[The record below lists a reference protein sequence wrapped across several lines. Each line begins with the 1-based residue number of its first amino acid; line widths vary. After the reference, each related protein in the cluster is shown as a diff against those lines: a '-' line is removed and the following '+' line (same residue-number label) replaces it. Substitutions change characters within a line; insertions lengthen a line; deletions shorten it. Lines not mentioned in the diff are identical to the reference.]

1 MAVSVID
8 SFKVLLFIFIISA
21 VTFIQ
26 QTTDKICRCW
36 IYNKVMGTP
45 TLRQI
50 AMLELIPRS
59 PRKTFTREIKEK
71 LADRGFE
78 IDERSIQRDLVAL
91 ERTLPLVCDSRDK
104 PYGWS
109 WAKSSEGIQA
119 PAMDPVEALTLSLA
133 EQYLEPLMPKASYK
147 RIGIFFDRANTV
159 LKEQSPK
166 LINRWRQRVRV
177 LPEMLRFKRPQ
188 INNDVEQA
196 LYEAAF
202 EGKQIKAHYRKR
214 GESESNLRHI
224 HPLGIVMKGSI
235 NYLICMMDEDKENP
249 RYLPMHR
256 FLKVNIL
263 NEKVQ
268 EPEGFDLD
276 KFTHTN
282 NLSFEY
288 SKKLYT
294 FKALFDFTAAAHL
307 IETPLNGTQKIQKQ
321 ADDRI
326 LVTARMTDTL
336 QFEQWLMGFGSDV
349 EIIAPIE
356 LRNKFKKLA
365 KDLIKKYDT

>member
-1 MAVSVID
+1 MS
-8 SFKVLLFIFIISA
+8 
-21 VTFIQ
+21 
-26 QTTDKICRCW
+26 
-36 IYNKVMGTP
+36 TP

-59 PRKTFTREIKEK
+59 PRKTYTKEIKDK

-147 RIGIFFDRANTV
+147 RIGIFFDRANAV

-177 LPEMLRFKRPQ
+177 LPEMLRFKKPK
-188 INNDVEQA
+188 INNGVEQA

-202 EGKQIKAHYRKR
+202 EGKQIKAQYRKR
-214 GESESNLRHI
+214 GESRSNLRHI

-235 NYLICMMDEDKENP
+235 NYLICVMDEDKKNP

-256 FLKVNIL
+256 FLQVEVLNKKV
-263 NEKVQ
+263 K
-268 EPEGFDLD
+268 EPEDFNLD
-276 KFTHTN
+276 EFTHTN
-282 NLSFEY
+282 NLSYEY
-288 SKKLYT
+288 SKDLYT
-294 FKALFDFTAAAHL
+294 FKAVFDNTAAAHL
-307 IETPLNGTQKIQKQ
+307 IETPLNSSQKTKRLQDGRLLIS
-321 ADDRI
+321 
-326 LVTARMTDTL
+326 ARMTDTL
-336 QFEQWLMGFGSDV
+336 QFEQWLMSFGSDV
-349 EIIAPIE
+349 EVLAPNK

-365 KDLIKKYDT
+365 ENLNKTYS

>member
-1 MAVSVID
+1 MS
-8 SFKVLLFIFIISA
+8 
-21 VTFIQ
+21 
-26 QTTDKICRCW
+26 
-36 IYNKVMGTP
+36 TP

-59 PRKTFTREIKEK
+59 PRKTYTKEIKDK

-147 RIGIFFDRANTV
+147 RIGIFFDRANAV

-177 LPEMLRFKRPQ
+177 LPEMLRFKKPK
-188 INNDVEQA
+188 INNGVEQA

-202 EGKQIKAHYRKR
+202 EGKQIKAQYRKR
-214 GESESNLRHI
+214 GESRSNLRHI

-235 NYLICMMDEDKENP
+235 NYLICVMDEDKKNP

-256 FLKVNIL
+256 FLQVEVLNKKV
-263 NEKVQ
+263 K
-268 EPEGFDLD
+268 EPEDFNLD
-276 KFTHTN
+276 EFTHTN
-282 NLSFEY
+282 NLSYEY
-288 SKKLYT
+288 SKDLYT
-294 FKALFDFTAAAHL
+294 FKAVFDNTAAAHL
-307 IETPLNGTQKIQKQ
+307 IETPLNSTQKTKRLQDGRLLIS
-321 ADDRI
+321 
-326 LVTARMTDTL
+326 ARMTDTL
-336 QFEQWLMGFGSDV
+336 QFEQWLMSFGSDV
-349 EIIAPIE
+349 EILAPNK

-365 KDLIKKYDT
+365 ENLNKTYS

>member
-1 MAVSVID
+1 
-8 SFKVLLFIFIISA
+8 
-21 VTFIQ
+21 
-26 QTTDKICRCW
+26 
-36 IYNKVMGTP
+36 MGTP

-59 PRKTFTREIKEK
+59 PRKTFTKEIKEK

-147 RIGIFFDRANTV
+147 RIGIFFNRANNV

-177 LPEMLRFKRPQ
+177 LPEMLRFKRPK
-188 INNDVEQA
+188 INSDVEKT

-202 EGKQIKAHYRKR
+202 EGKQIKAQYRKR
-214 GESESNLRHI
+214 GENKSSLRHI
-224 HPLGIVMKGSI
+224 HPLGIVMKGST
-235 NYLICMMDEDKENP
+235 NYLICMMDEDKKNP
-249 RYLPMHR
+249 RHLPMHR
-256 FLKVNIL
+256 FLQVEIL
-263 NEKVQ
+263 NEKVR
-268 EPEGFDLD
+268 EPKGFDLD
-276 KFTHTN
+276 EFTHTN

-307 IETPLNGTQKIQKQ
+307 METPLNGTQKIIKQ
-321 ADDRI
+321 TDGKL
-326 LVTARMTDTL
+326 LVSARMTDTL
-336 QFEQWLMGFGSDV
+336 QFEQWLMSFGADV
-349 EIIAPIE
+349 EILKPKK
-356 LRNKFKKLA
+356 LRNKFKTLA
-365 KDLIKKYDT
+365 KKLTKKYN

>member
-1 MAVSVID
+1 
-8 SFKVLLFIFIISA
+8 
-21 VTFIQ
+21 
-26 QTTDKICRCW
+26 
-36 IYNKVMGTP
+36 MGTP

-59 PRKTFTREIKEK
+59 PRKTYTKEIKNK

-133 EQYLEPLMPKASYK
+133 EQYLEPLMPKASFK
-147 RIGIFFDRANTV
+147 RVGIFFDRANAV

-188 INNDVEQA
+188 INSDVEQA

-202 EGKQIKAHYRKR
+202 EGKQIMAQYRKR

-235 NYLICMMDEDKENP
+235 NYLICMMDEDKKNP

-256 FLKVNIL
+256 FLQVEIL
-263 NEKVQ
+263 NEKVR
-268 EPEGFDLD
+268 EPKGFDLD
-276 KFTHTN
+276 EFTHTN

-294 FKALFDFTAAAHL
+294 FQAIFDYTAAAHL
-307 IETPLNGTQKIQKQ
+307 IETPLNSSQKTIRQS
-321 ADDRI
+321 DGRL
-326 LVTARMTDTL
+326 LVSGRMTDTL
-336 QFEQWLMGFGSDV
+336 QFEQWLLSFGPDV
-349 EIIAPIE
+349 EIIAP
-356 LRNKFKKLA
+356 KKLR
-365 KDLIKKYDT
+365 KKFQQKISKMYSIYK

>member
-1 MAVSVID
+1 
-8 SFKVLLFIFIISA
+8 
-21 VTFIQ
+21 
-26 QTTDKICRCW
+26 
-36 IYNKVMGTP
+36 MGAP

-59 PRKTFTREIKEK
+59 PRKTFTKEIKEK

-147 RIGIFFDRANTV
+147 RIGIFFDRANAV

-188 INNDVEQA
+188 INREVEQA

-202 EGKQIKAHYRKR
+202 EGKQIKAQYRKR
-214 GESESNLRHI
+214 GERKSNLRHI

-235 NYLICMMDEDKENP
+235 NYLICMMDEDKKNP

-256 FLKVNIL
+256 FLRVEIL
-263 NEKVQ
+263 NEKII
-268 EPEGFDLD
+268 EPKGFDLD
-276 KFTHTN
+276 EFIHTN

-294 FKALFDFTAAAHL
+294 FKAIFDYTAAAHL
-307 IETPLNGTQKIQKQ
+307 IETPLNSSQKTISQS
-321 ADDRI
+321 DGRL
-326 LVTARMTDTL
+326 LVSGRMTDTL
-336 QFEQWLMGFGSDV
+336 QFEQWLKSFGSDV
-349 EIIAPIE
+349 EIIAPKK
-356 LRNKFKKLA
+356 LRKKFKKLA
-365 KDLIKKYDT
+365 KELNDIYD

>member
-1 MAVSVID
+1 
-8 SFKVLLFIFIISA
+8 
-21 VTFIQ
+21 
-26 QTTDKICRCW
+26 
-36 IYNKVMGTP
+36 MGTP

-59 PRKTFTREIKEK
+59 PRKTFTREIKDK

-133 EQYLEPLMPKASYK
+133 EQYLEPLMPKASFK
-147 RIGIFFDRANTV
+147 RIGIFFDRANAV

-177 LPEMLRFKRPQ
+177 LPEMLRFKRPK
-188 INNDVEQA
+188 INSKVEQA

-202 EGKQIKAHYRKR
+202 EGLQIKAMYRKR
-214 GESESNLRHI
+214 GEIKSDLRHI
-224 HPLGIVMKGSI
+224 HPLGLVMKGNI
-235 NYLICMMDEDKENP
+235 NYLICMMEEDKVQP
-249 RYLPMHR
+249 RYLPLHR
-256 FLKVNIL
+256 F
-263 NEKVQ
+263 EKVEILKRKAV
-268 EPEGFDLD
+268 EPVNFCLD
-276 KFTHTN
+276 EFTHQN
-282 NLSFEY
+282 NLSYEF

-294 FKALFDFTAAAHL
+294 FKALFEYTAAAHL
-307 IETPLNGTQKIQKQ
+307 IETPLNGTQTVEKI
-321 ADDRI
+321 DDGRLLI
-326 LVTARMTDTL
+326 SARMTDTL
-336 QFEQWLMGFGSDV
+336 QFEQWLMSFGSNV
-349 EIIAPIE
+349 EILEPIE
-356 LRNKFKKLA
+356 LRKKFIKLTQEMRS
-365 KDLIKKYDT
+365 IYS

>member
-1 MAVSVID
+1 MA
-8 SFKVLLFIFIISA
+8 
-21 VTFIQ
+21 
-26 QTTDKICRCW
+26 
-36 IYNKVMGTP
+36 TP

-50 AMLELIPRS
+50 KMLELIPRS
-59 PRKTFTREIKEK
+59 PRKTYTKELKEK
-71 LADRGFE
+71 LSDRGFE

-91 ERTLPLVCDSRDK
+91 EQTLPLVCDSRDK

-109 WAKSSEGIQA
+109 WAKGSEGIQA

-133 EQYLEPLMPKASYK
+133 EQYLEPLMPKASFK
-147 RIGIFFDRANTV
+147 RVGIFFDRANAV
-159 LKEQSPK
+159 LKDQSPK

-188 INNDVEQA
+188 INSDVEKA

-202 EGKQIKAHYRKR
+202 EGKQIKAQYRKR
-214 GESESNLRHI
+214 GENKSSLRHI

-235 NYLICMMDEDKENP
+235 NYLICMMDEDRMNP

-256 FLKVNIL
+256 FLQIEIL
-263 NEKVQ
+263 NEKVK
-268 EPEGFDLD
+268 EPKGFDLD
-276 KFTHTN
+276 EFTHTN

-294 FKALFDFTAAAHL
+294 FKALFDHTAGAHL
-307 IETPLNGTQKIQKQ
+307 LETPLNGTQKTIRQP
-321 ADDRI
+321 DGRL

-336 QFEQWLMGFGSDV
+336 QFEQWLLSFGPDV
-349 EIIAPIE
+349 EIIAP
-356 LRNKFKKLA
+356 KKLR
-365 KDLIKKYDT
+365 KKFQEKTSKMYSIYK

>member
-1 MAVSVID
+1 
-8 SFKVLLFIFIISA
+8 
-21 VTFIQ
+21 
-26 QTTDKICRCW
+26 
-36 IYNKVMGTP
+36 MGTP

-59 PRKTFTREIKEK
+59 PRKTYTREIKDK

-147 RIGIFFDRANTV
+147 RIGIFFDRANAV

-177 LPEMLRFKRPQ
+177 LPEMLRFKKPK
-188 INNDVEQA
+188 INNGVEQA

-202 EGKQIKAHYRKR
+202 EGKQIKAQYRKR
-214 GESESNLRHI
+214 GESRSNLRHI

-235 NYLICMMDEDKENP
+235 NYLICVMDEDKKNP

-256 FLKVNIL
+256 FLQVEVLNKKV
-263 NEKVQ
+263 K
-268 EPEGFDLD
+268 EPEDFNLD
-276 KFTHTN
+276 EFTHTN
-282 NLSFEY
+282 NLSYEY
-288 SKKLYT
+288 SKELYT
-294 FKALFDFTAAAHL
+294 FKAVFDNTAAAHL
-307 IETPLNGTQKIQKQ
+307 IETPLNSSQKTKRLQDGRLLIS
-321 ADDRI
+321 
-326 LVTARMTDTL
+326 ARMTDTL
-336 QFEQWLMGFGSDV
+336 QFEQWLMSFGSDV
-349 EIIAPIE
+349 EILAPNK

-365 KDLIKKYDT
+365 ENLNKTYS

>member
-1 MAVSVID
+1 
-8 SFKVLLFIFIISA
+8 
-21 VTFIQ
+21 
-26 QTTDKICRCW
+26 
-36 IYNKVMGTP
+36 MGTP

-59 PRKTFTREIKEK
+59 PRKTYTKEIKNK

-78 IDERSIQRDLVAL
+78 IDERSIQRDLIAL

-133 EQYLEPLMPKASYK
+133 EQYLEPLMPKASFK
-147 RIGIFFDRANTV
+147 RVGIFFDRANAV

-188 INNDVEQA
+188 LNDDVEQA

-202 EGKQIKAHYRKR
+202 EGLQIKALYRKR
-214 GESESNLRHI
+214 GESKSSLRHI
-224 HPLGIVMKGSI
+224 HPLGLVMKGSI
-235 NYLICMMDEDKENP
+235 NYLICMMDEDRKQP
-249 RYLPMHR
+249 RHLPLHR
-256 FLKVNIL
+256 F
-263 NEKVQ
+263 EKVEILGENSE
-268 EPEGFDLD
+268 EPDKFNLD
-276 KFTHTN
+276 EFTHTN
-282 NLSFEY
+282 NLSYEY

-307 IETPLNGTQKIQKQ
+307 IETPLNSTQKVSKQ
-321 ADDRI
+321 ADGRLLI
-326 LVTARMTDTL
+326 SARMTDTL
-336 QFEQWLMGFGSDV
+336 QFEQWLRSFGSDV
-349 EIIAPIE
+349 EILEP
-356 LRNKFKKLA
+356 LKLKNKFKTLA
-365 KDLIKKYDT
+365 KELNKKYNT

>member
-1 MAVSVID
+1 MS
-8 SFKVLLFIFIISA
+8 
-21 VTFIQ
+21 
-26 QTTDKICRCW
+26 
-36 IYNKVMGTP
+36 TP

-59 PRKTFTREIKEK
+59 PRKTYTKEIKDK

-147 RIGIFFDRANTV
+147 RIGIFFDRANAV

-177 LPEMLRFKRPQ
+177 LPEMLRFKKPK
-188 INNDVEQA
+188 INNGVEQA

-202 EGKQIKAHYRKR
+202 EGKQIKAQYRKR
-214 GESESNLRHI
+214 GESRSNLRHI

-235 NYLICMMDEDKENP
+235 NYLICVMDEDKKNP

-256 FLKVNIL
+256 FLQVEVLNKKV
-263 NEKVQ
+263 K
-268 EPEGFDLD
+268 EPEDFNLD
-276 KFTHTN
+276 EFTHIN
-282 NLSFEY
+282 NLSYEY
-288 SKKLYT
+288 SKDLYT
-294 FKALFDFTAAAHL
+294 FKAVFDNTAAAHL
-307 IETPLNGTQKIQKQ
+307 IETPLNSSQKTKRLQDGRLLIS
-321 ADDRI
+321 
-326 LVTARMTDTL
+326 ARMTDTL
-336 QFEQWLMGFGSDV
+336 QFEQWLMSFGSDV
-349 EIIAPIE
+349 EILAPNK

-365 KDLIKKYDT
+365 ENLNKTYG

>member
-1 MAVSVID
+1 MS
-8 SFKVLLFIFIISA
+8 
-21 VTFIQ
+21 
-26 QTTDKICRCW
+26 
-36 IYNKVMGTP
+36 TP

-59 PRKTFTREIKEK
+59 PRKTYTKEIKDK

-147 RIGIFFDRANTV
+147 RIGIFFDRANAV

-177 LPEMLRFKRPQ
+177 LPEMLRFKKPK
-188 INNDVEQA
+188 INNGVEQA

-202 EGKQIKAHYRKR
+202 EGKQIKAQYRKR
-214 GESESNLRHI
+214 GESRSNLRHI

-235 NYLICMMDEDKENP
+235 NYLICVMDEDKKNP

-256 FLKVNIL
+256 FLQVEVLNKKV
-263 NEKVQ
+263 K
-268 EPEGFDLD
+268 EPEDFNLD
-276 KFTHTN
+276 EFTHIN
-282 NLSFEY
+282 NLSYEY
-288 SKKLYT
+288 SKDLYT
-294 FKALFDFTAAAHL
+294 FKAVFDNTAAAHL
-307 IETPLNGTQKIQKQ
+307 IETPLNSSQKTKRLQDGRLLIS
-321 ADDRI
+321 
-326 LVTARMTDTL
+326 ARMTDTL
-336 QFEQWLMGFGSDV
+336 QFEQWLMSFGSDV
-349 EIIAPIE
+349 EILAPNK

-365 KDLIKKYDT
+365 ENLNKTYS

>member
-1 MAVSVID
+1 
-8 SFKVLLFIFIISA
+8 
-21 VTFIQ
+21 
-26 QTTDKICRCW
+26 
-36 IYNKVMGTP
+36 MGTP

>member
-1 MAVSVID
+1 
-8 SFKVLLFIFIISA
+8 
-21 VTFIQ
+21 
-26 QTTDKICRCW
+26 
-36 IYNKVMGTP
+36 MGSP

-50 AMLELIPRS
+50 AMLQLIPRS
-59 PRKTFTREIKEK
+59 PRKTYTREIKDK

-78 IDERSIQRDLVAL
+78 IDERSIQRDLISL

-147 RIGIFFDRANTV
+147 RIGIYFDRANTV

-202 EGKQIKAHYRKR
+202 EGKQIKAQYRKR

-235 NYLICMMDEDKENP
+235 NYLICMMDEDKKNP

-256 FLKVNIL
+256 FLRVEIL
-263 NEKVQ
+263 NEKVR
-268 EPEGFDLD
+268 EPKGFDLD
-276 KFTHTN
+276 EFTHTN

-294 FKALFDFTAAAHL
+294 FQAIFDYTTAAHL
-307 IETPLNGTQKIQKQ
+307 IETPLNSSQKTIRQS
-321 ADDRI
+321 DGRL
-326 LVTARMTDTL
+326 LVSGRMTDTL
-336 QFEQWLMGFGSDV
+336 QFEQWLMSFGSSV
-349 EIIAPIE
+349 EIISPKK

-365 KDLIKKYDT
+365 EDLTKKYC

>member
-1 MAVSVID
+1 
-8 SFKVLLFIFIISA
+8 
-21 VTFIQ
+21 
-26 QTTDKICRCW
+26 
-36 IYNKVMGTP
+36 MGTP

-59 PRKTFTREIKEK
+59 PRKTYTKEIKNK

-133 EQYLEPLMPKASYK
+133 EQYLEPLMPKASFK
-147 RIGIFFDRANTV
+147 RVGIFFDRANAV

-177 LPEMLRFKRPQ
+177 LPEILRFKRPQ
-188 INNDVEQA
+188 INSDVEQA

-202 EGKQIKAHYRKR
+202 EGLQIKALYRKR
-214 GESESNLRHI
+214 GESQSSLRHI
-224 HPLGIVMKGSI
+224 HPLGLVMKGSI
-235 NYLICMMDEDKENP
+235 NYLICMMDEDRIQP
-249 RYLPMHR
+249 RYLPLHR
-256 FLKVNIL
+256 F
-263 NEKVQ
+263 EKVEILENKVR
-268 EPEGFDLD
+268 EPQNFCLD
-276 KFTHTN
+276 KFTHQN
-282 NLSFEY
+282 NLSYEF
-288 SKKLYT
+288 SKELYT
-294 FKALFDFTAAAHL
+294 FKALFDHTAGAHL
-307 IETPLNGTQKIQKQ
+307 LETPLNGTQKTIRQPDGKL
-321 ADDRI
+321 

-336 QFEQWLMGFGSDV
+336 QFEQWLLSFGPDV
-349 EIIAPIE
+349 EIIAP
-356 LRNKFKKLA
+356 KKLR
-365 KDLIKKYDT
+365 KKFQEKTSKMHSIYK

>member
-1 MAVSVID
+1 
-8 SFKVLLFIFIISA
+8 
-21 VTFIQ
+21 
-26 QTTDKICRCW
+26 
-36 IYNKVMGTP
+36 MGAP

-59 PRKTFTREIKEK
+59 PRKTFTKEIKEK

-78 IDERSIQRDLVAL
+78 IDERSIQRDLVSL

-147 RIGIFFDRANTV
+147 RIGIFFDRANAV

-177 LPEMLRFKRPQ
+177 LPEMLRFKKPK
-188 INNDVEQA
+188 INNGVEQA

-202 EGKQIKAHYRKR
+202 EGKQIKAMYRKR
-214 GESESNLRHI
+214 GEIKSDLRHI
-224 HPLGIVMKGSI
+224 HPLGLVMKGNI
-235 NYLICMMDEDKENP
+235 NYLICMMDEDKVQP
-249 RYLPMHR
+249 RYLPLHR
-256 FLKVNIL
+256 F
-263 NEKVQ
+263 EKVKILKSQ
-268 EPEGFDLD
+268 AVEPKNFCLD
-276 KFTHTN
+276 EFTHQN
-282 NLSFEY
+282 NLSYEF
-288 SKKLYT
+288 SKELYT
-294 FKALFDFTAAAHL
+294 FKALFDHTAGAHL
-307 IETPLNGTQKIQKQ
+307 VETPLNGTQKTIRK
-321 ADDRI
+321 ADGKL

-336 QFEQWLMGFGSDV
+336 QFEQWLLSFGPDV
-349 EIIAPIE
+349 EVISP
-356 LRNKFKKLA
+356 KKLRR
-365 KDLIKKYDT
+365 KFQKKILKMYDIYK

>member
-1 MAVSVID
+1 MS
-8 SFKVLLFIFIISA
+8 
-21 VTFIQ
+21 
-26 QTTDKICRCW
+26 
-36 IYNKVMGTP
+36 TP

-59 PRKTFTREIKEK
+59 PRKTYTKEIKDK

-147 RIGIFFDRANTV
+147 RIGIFFDRANAV

-177 LPEMLRFKRPQ
+177 LPEMLRFKKPK
-188 INNDVEQA
+188 INNGVEQA

-202 EGKQIKAHYRKR
+202 EGKQIKAQYRKR
-214 GESESNLRHI
+214 GESRSNLRHI

-235 NYLICMMDEDKENP
+235 NYLICVMDEDKKNP

-256 FLKVNIL
+256 FLQVEVLNKKV
-263 NEKVQ
+263 K
-268 EPEGFDLD
+268 EPEDFNLD
-276 KFTHTN
+276 EFTHTN
-282 NLSFEY
+282 NLSYEY
-288 SKKLYT
+288 SKDLYT
-294 FKALFDFTAAAHL
+294 FKAVFDNTAAAHL
-307 IETPLNGTQKIQKQ
+307 IETPLNSSQKTKRLQDGRLLIS
-321 ADDRI
+321 
-326 LVTARMTDTL
+326 ARMTDTL
-336 QFEQWLMGFGSDV
+336 QFEQWLMSFGSDV
-349 EIIAPIE
+349 EILAPNK

-365 KDLIKKYDT
+365 ENLNKTYS